1 MSPLNSSVSRC
12 FWSATTPYRSSGMSW
27 LRRRCGVAA
36 LDFKG
41 LQGGLVCASSG
52 ILLLLPSS
60 LLCLLDLSPSPAEGG
75 GTPVCQS
82 RVPTSPPCRHPE
94 LCHTHQTD
102 PQHSPN
108 PPSGPEH
115 AARTEEREARGV
127 CATLRLSPAGAVCG
141 GQERSGRVWV
151 YHVLHT

>member
-1 MSPLNSSVSRC
+1 MLFCESDEMKPDYVTVKRTL
-12 FWSATTPYRSSGMSW
+12 TTEVIIK
-27 LRRRCGVAA
+27 LLIV
-36 LDFKG
+36 F
-41 LQGGLVCASSG
+41 
-52 ILLLLPSS
+52 LLLLPFS

-82 RVPTSPPCRHPE
+82 RVPTSPPFRHPE

-127 CATLRLSPAGAVCG
+127 CAALRLSPAGAVCG

-151 YHVLHT
+151 WVCHVLHL